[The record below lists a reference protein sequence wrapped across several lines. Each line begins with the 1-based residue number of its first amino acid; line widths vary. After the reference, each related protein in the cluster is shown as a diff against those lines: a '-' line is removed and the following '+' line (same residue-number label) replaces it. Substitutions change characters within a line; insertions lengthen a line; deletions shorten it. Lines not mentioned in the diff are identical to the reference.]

1 MIAAGDT
8 TKQKAADSAWRN
20 WRREE
25 ENERS
30 EVSPQLRTEGSRIAV
45 YTRAVAVTTVVRMR
59 QSPSSILRSIR
70 SRISINVQI
79 SINGKSRQYHFE
91 RSGSENEST

>member
-1 MIAAGDT
+1 MIQRNCIKTVTSPNYIRRKHISRICAHFIIGHASSDTYSVYRMIAAGDT

-45 YTRAVAVTTVVRMR
+45 YTRAVAVTTVVR
-59 QSPSSILRSIR
+59 
-70 SRISINVQI
+70 
-79 SINGKSRQYHFE
+79 
-91 RSGSENEST
+91 